1 LKHVEAPRPLIAIVD
16 DEESVRRALKRL
28 LLSAGF
34 RAVAFASGAEFLASL
49 QTNSPSCVVLD
60 LHMPGLSGFDVQSR
74 IKSAGHAVSVVII
87 TGHDTPESQQR
98 VLAAGATAYLRKPV
112 DDQVLLDAV
121 TAAVPNGKSSSAN
134 GNNNSH

>member
-1 LKHVEAPRPLIAIVD
+1 VEAPRPLIAIVD

-34 RAVAFASGAEFLASL
+34 RAVAFSSGAEFLASL

-74 IKSAGHAVSVVII
+74 LSTGGHAVSVVII

-112 DDQVLLDAV
+112 DDQILLDAV
-121 TAAVPNGKSSSAN
+121 TAAIPSSSN
-134 GNNNSH
+134 GPSTGSGQ